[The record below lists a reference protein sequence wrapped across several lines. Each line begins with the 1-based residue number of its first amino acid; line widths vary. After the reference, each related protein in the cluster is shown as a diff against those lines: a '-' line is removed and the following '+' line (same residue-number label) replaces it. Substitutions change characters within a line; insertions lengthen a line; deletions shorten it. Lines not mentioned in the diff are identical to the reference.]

1 MKQKVKYGKKYS
13 TEGEKMRDYQYKKI
27 KEYILPEAVY
37 RQALWAARDMGRLME
52 KLAEARDRLGE
63 TVPSNMG
70 YKHNRRLS
78 RSDPTY
84 GQAREM
90 INLALRIEGIE
101 RALDTVPA
109 DFRKGIRKKFMY
121 DEDYGEE
128 YEETIWKRWQQVFLF
143 YLAINQG
150 IY

>member
-1 MKQKVKYGKKYS
+1 
-13 TEGEKMRDYQYKKI
+13 MRDYQYKKI

-109 DFRKGIRKKFMY
+109 DFRKGIRKKCSCMMKTTVRNTKRP
-121 DEDYGEE
+121 YGKDGSRFFC
-128 YEETIWKRWQQVFLF
+128 TMWP
-143 YLAINQG
+143 
-150 IY
+150 

>member
-1 MKQKVKYGKKYS
+1 
-13 TEGEKMRDYQYKKI
+13 
-27 KEYILPEAVY
+27 
-37 RQALWAARDMGRLME
+37 
-52 KLAEARDRLGE
+52 
-63 TVPSNMG
+63 MG

-128 YEETIWKRWQQVFLF
+128 YEETIWKRWQQVFL
-143 YLAINQG
+143 YNVAINLG